1 MKATWYIKRRI
12 MIPAYQGK
20 DRRKDRRVTL
30 NVSVD
35 YISRDGSKEGLIES
49 TSMNISINGMC
60 VEVKEELPIGTEV
73 VLSFNLPNEP
83 KRVWVMGKV
92 RWSMRSENNRYI
104 AGVLFEA
111 IDMESKEMINR
122 FINNSSTTYT
132 C

>member
-1 MKATWYIKRRI
+1 